1 MTVSSLISYIWHN
14 WWFPP
19 WNAIS
24 SLPGHYSLSSLPS
37 LSPYFFCYFFLI
49 CTLISTFSSILSNCF
64 LNPCHF
70 FIFVVLS
77 MTHTPKFI
85 SAAPNSLQIPS
96 SHTQLPFQHMHLD
109 VCRDLKFNVSKAKF
123 TIHDPQTSSDMLP
136 FVHPHFSHLSK
147 I

>member
-1 MTVSSLISYIWHN
+1 M
-14 WWFPP
+14 
-19 WNAIS
+19 IS
-24 SLPGHYSLSSLPS
+24 SLECHLLFARTLLFSSLPS
-37 LSPYFFCYFFLI
+37 LPPYLFCYFFLI

-64 LNPCHF
+64 LNSCHF

-77 MTHTPKFI
+77 MADTPKFI
-85 SAAPNSLQIPS
+85 SAAPNSPQIPS

-109 VCRDLKFNVSKAKF
+109 VYRDLKFNVSKAKL
-123 TIHDPQTSSDMLP
+123 TVHDPQNSSDMLP